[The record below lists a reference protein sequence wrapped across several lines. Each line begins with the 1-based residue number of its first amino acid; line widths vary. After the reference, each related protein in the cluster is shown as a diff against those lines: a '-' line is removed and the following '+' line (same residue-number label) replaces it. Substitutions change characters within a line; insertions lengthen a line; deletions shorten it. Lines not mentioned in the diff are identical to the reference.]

1 MLNDA
6 LYFYSLYMGVE
17 DRGEYRVTLDDDITD
32 QDVNQTLTL
41 FQALRDEFRQL
52 PDTKKQFLK
61 AMIKDAPLEDIQ
73 AAMEEVDEANFAA
86 PQAGRLLQALTGE

>member
-1 MLNDA
+1 
-6 LYFYSLYMGVE
+6 
-17 DRGEYRVTLDDDITD
+17 
-32 QDVNQTLTL
+32 
-41 FQALRDEFRQL
+41 L